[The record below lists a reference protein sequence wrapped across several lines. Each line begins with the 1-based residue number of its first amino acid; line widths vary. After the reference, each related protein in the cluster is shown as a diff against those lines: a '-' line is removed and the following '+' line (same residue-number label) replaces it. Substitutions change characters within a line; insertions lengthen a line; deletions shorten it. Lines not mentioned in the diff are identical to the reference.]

1 LRFAALVLVGLLFAN
16 AIGLCFS
23 SILIATVYAQSPV
36 SEFSKSFVGYGENTV
51 TPFLHGATLHFY
63 EGEELWVMS
72 MENVQLRLT
81 SPDGFVYT
89 AFATAE
95 PQILKRF
102 ADADANGNW
111 LLEQLSPEGV
121 LSMTI
126 ELEKYVGNETAEL
139 MFNFEGDE
147 FSTKIER
154 KSQSL
159 AAFLSSNGS
168 LAVTPEELV
177 SANLGAEY
185 SGPVNV
191 KIFSMEHQVVEG
203 YSGNTQLKVEVT
215 PLVANFAILAN
226 NGLVEFL
233 LPKIHEVGP
242 GGMFPL
248 RYGPIAVYVEPS
260 QAWGNVP
267 PSLKSEFYVFP
278 FNPGLDVMLSSEV
291 VLPIKAATLT
301 NFSVVLANSKVVRF
315 WPPVANVRVVD
326 TRHDRYFTNEEF
338 SMEIGDAQIWY
349 DLNSAY
355 VLYKNRTSLVA
366 PENLTAIFEYEL
378 RIGGFVAENAT
389 PRTLAVKPQE
399 ELLIFAEACALKV
412 RAVDLAGQPVW
423 ATLSINDTISVL
435 IVGEASVMLPRGLYL
450 LQVHSAEGNE
460 TDSILLEDDMDV
472 TFTMGLHALII
483 NILVAMGVVEALVIA
498 FLAFSLRKAS
508 RKLALS
514 FSPKRT
520 RH

>member
-1 LRFAALVLVGLLFAN
+1 MRFAALVLVGLLFAN
-16 AIGLCFS
+16 AIGLRFS
-23 SILIATVYAQSPV
+23 SIATAPT
-36 SEFSKSFVGYGENTV
+36 FSMSFVGYGENTG
-51 TPFLHGATLHFY
+51 TPVLHNATLLFY

-89 AFATAE
+89 AVATAE
-95 PQILKRF
+95 PQILRKF
-102 ADADANGNW
+102 TDADANGNW

-203 YSGNTQLKVEVT
+203 YSGNAQLKVEVT

-326 TRHDRYFTNEEF
+326 TRHDRYFTSEEF
-338 SMEIGDAQIWY
+338 SLKIGDVQIWY
-349 DLNSAY
+349 GLDSAY
-355 VLYKNRTSLVA
+355 VLYMNKTSLAA
-366 PENLTAIFEYEL
+366 PENLTATCEYEL

-412 RAVDLAGQPVW
+412 RAVDLAGQPVT
-423 ATLSINDTISVL
+423 ATLSINDTIS
-435 IVGEASVMLPRGLYL
+435 IPIAGEASVMLPRGLYL
-450 LQVHSAEGNE
+450 LQARSGKESE

-498 FLAFSLRKAS
+498 FLAFSLREAS
-508 RKLALS
+508 RKLAIS

>member
-1 LRFAALVLVGLLFAN
+1 MRFAALVLVGLLFAN
-16 AIGLCFS
+16 AIGLRFS
-23 SILIATVYAQSPV
+23 SIATAPT
-36 SEFSKSFVGYGENTV
+36 FSMSFVGYGENTG
-51 TPFLHGATLHFY
+51 TPVLHNATLLFY

-89 AFATAE
+89 AVATAE
-95 PQILKRF
+95 PQILRKF
-102 ADADANGNW
+102 TDADANGNW

-168 LAVTPEELV
+168 LAITPEGLV
-177 SANLGAEY
+177 SANLGTEY

-203 YSGNTQLKVEVT
+203 YSGNAQLKVEVT
-215 PLVANFAILAN
+215 PLVANFSVLAN

-248 RYGPIAVYVEPS
+248 RYGPIAVYVELS
-260 QAWGNVP
+260 QAWGYVP
-267 PSLKSEFYVFP
+267 PSKSEFYVFP

-315 WPPVANVRVVD
+315 WSPVANVRVVD
-326 TRHDRYFTNEEF
+326 TRHDRYFTSEEF

-389 PRTLAVKPQE
+389 PRTLTMKPQE
-399 ELLIFAEACALKV
+399 ELLIFTEACALKV

-450 LQVHSAEGNE
+450 LQARSGKESE